1 VSRYA
6 FATHCDASNPTPSS
20 DFIFGSATL
29 TTELSMIPRLDP
41 SMDVGSTQRG
51 SRPAGRTADSVSQGG
66 FWKPTSQMLLA
77 PTRPTPAV
85 RDCEVLAL
93 DGEPFQLGRASGPAQ
108 RGQDSRWLLAY
119 REVRFDERAADPAFC
134 VDHVGRGNGII
145 QSGDPWRW
153 PRSKPSPE

>member
-1 VSRYA
+1 
-6 FATHCDASNPTPSS
+6 
-20 DFIFGSATL
+20 
-29 TTELSMIPRLDP
+29 MIPRLDP

-134 VDHVGRGNGII
+134 VDHVRRANGVI
-145 QSGDPWRW
+145 
-153 PRSKPSPE
+153 

>member
-1 VSRYA
+1 
-6 FATHCDASNPTPSS
+6 
-20 DFIFGSATL
+20 
-29 TTELSMIPRLDP
+29 MIPRLDP

-93 DGEPFQLGRASGPAQ
+93 DGEPFQLGPASGPAQ
-108 RGQDSRWLLAY
+108 RGRDLRAGSSRI

-134 VDHVGRGNGII
+134 VDHVRRANGHHLSPGTRGGA
-145 QSGDPWRW
+145 
-153 PRSKPSPE
+153 EVEA